1 MRVLVVEDEDEM
13 RGSIARRLR
22 GEGFAVD
29 EAADFG
35 EARQAIGVSE
45 YDCLV
50 LDRLLP
56 GGDALNLLV
65 ELRGA
70 GEGTPA
76 LFLTSR
82 DTVGD
87 RVAGF
92 EAGGD
97 DYLVKPF
104 AMEELTARVQ
114 SLCRRARS
122 ARPTV
127 VQVGELEI
135 HSARREVR
143 RDGVLLPLTSKEFAI
158 LELLAES
165 VGAVVSRSRII
176 EHCWDEHTDP
186 LSNVVEVHVA
196 SLRRKLGD
204 PPLIRTLRGAGYL
217 LDAARS

>member
-13 RGSIARRLR
+13 RGSISRRLR

-29 EAADFG
+29 EAGDVD
-35 EARQAIGVSE
+35 EARRAIGVSE

-50 LDRLLP
+50 LDRVLP
-56 GGDALNLLV
+56 GGDALDLLA
-65 ELRGA
+65 ELRNT
-70 GEGTPA
+70 GECTPA

-82 DTVGD
+82 DTVDD

-122 ARPTV
+122 ARPAV
-127 VQVGELEI
+127 ARIADLEI
-135 HSARREVR
+135 RSARREVR

-158 LELLAES
+158 LELLVES
-165 VGAVVSRSRII
+165 LGAVVSRSRII

-186 LSNVVEVHVA
+186 LSNVVEVHLA
-196 SLRRKLGD
+196 SLRRKLGE
-204 PPLIRTLRGAGYL
+204 PPLIRTVRGAGYL
-217 LDAARS
+217 LDAAHR